1 MFGSGKK
8 PGNAATLAALL
19 LLGLSVPLFAAEGGA
34 LFSLC
39 EAQALNWQTPS
50 AMPLMPP
57 YNVASLPRPALE
69 IQGCFSSWLPLR
81 VEARTIS
88 ASPTLELPTS
98 LSGGSLAQLQTRWEL
113 GQLDVSQ
120 GKLVEF
126 RFGNVAN
133 LEAER
138 EAIVAFLEKVANNLL
153 PSSQPGDDP
162 AGDVGFTLN
171 LEQIHLNPQT
181 LLQGSGAFSLDE
193 NLNLFLEDLT
203 ITLSNG
209 TITSET
215 QLNPQDLSFERSAF
229 SINLTIGN
237 ATVSSTTTFE
247 KDQGVTKQVLS
258 LTAGLGQL
266 QLHSQVT
273 LALNSSEFRLGAS
286 ISDLAIT
293 TISAIDASG
302 HSSQTFELEL
312 NF

>member
-1 MFGSGKK
+1 MFGSGT
-8 PGNAATLAALL
+8 PGKVAALAALL
-19 LLGLSVPLFAAEGGA
+19 LLGGQAPAFGA
-34 LFSLC
+34 DSGAWFSLC
-39 EAQALNWQTPS
+39 EAQALSWRAPS
-50 AMPLMPP
+50 PMPLMPP
-57 YNVASLPRPALE
+57 YTVASLPRPSGE
-69 IQGCFSSWLPLR
+69 IQGCFSSWLPLQ
-81 VEARTIS
+81 VEARLITVSPTPNLS
-88 ASPTLELPTS
+88 ASLG
-98 LSGGSLAQLQTRWEL
+98 GGSLAQLQTRWDL
-113 GQLDVSQ
+113 GEFDFSQ
-120 GKLVEF
+120 NKPVEF

-153 PSSQPGDDP
+153 PSSQPGGDP
-162 AGDVGFTLN
+162 VGDVGFTLN
-171 LEQIHLNPQT
+171 LEQIYLSPQT
-181 LLQGSGAFSLDE
+181 LLQGSGVFSVDE

-209 TITSET
+209 TITTET

-229 SINLTIGN
+229 SINLSIGN

-273 LALNSSEFRLGAS
+273 LAINSSEFRLGAS